1 MILVDSL
8 TDFVY
13 DPWAKEKSDEESDEE
28 ESDEDEPDEESDEE
42 IILKDSDSV
51 SVRSA
56 S

>member
-13 DPWAKEKSDEESDEE
+13 DPWAKEKESDERSDEEE

-42 IILKDSDSV
+42 IILRDLIV
-51 SVRSA
+51 
-56 S
+56 